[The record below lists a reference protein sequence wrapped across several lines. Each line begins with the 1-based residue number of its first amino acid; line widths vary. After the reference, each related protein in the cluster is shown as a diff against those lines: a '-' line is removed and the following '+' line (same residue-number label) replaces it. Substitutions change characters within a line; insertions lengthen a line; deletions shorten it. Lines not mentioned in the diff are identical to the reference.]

1 MDIVVVTA
9 GLILSLINDS
19 SIYKYIALL
28 KLARIYKIN
37 YLVKALFRNRLIN
50 LELEIYNKTRTL
62 FSTII
67 IILPLIMKFVPL
79 FLITCYVLGI
89 IGMEAFYDT
98 YDTPSTEQYGM
109 YDEFSSFR

>member
-1 MDIVVVTA
+1 
-9 GLILSLINDS
+9 
-19 SIYKYIALL
+19 
-28 KLARIYKIN
+28 
-37 YLVKALFRNRLIN
+37 
-50 LELEIYNKTRTL
+50 
-62 FSTII
+62 
-67 IILPLIMKFVPL
+67 MKFVPL